1 MAARPVFADR
11 ARLDAWV
18 AQLRA
23 AVAAGDRGAAEA
35 VFEAAVPHFRE
46 RHAQRAGGSSAA
58 VDGAT
63 VEAGPLAG
71 AAPAAIG

>member
-46 RHAQRAGGSSAA
+46 RAAARAGRGQAAVDAVAVAAEPLAGTPSAA
-58 VDGAT
+58 VS
-63 VEAGPLAG
+63 
-71 AAPAAIG
+71 